1 MKRKI
6 IFGSLLSVFLML
18 MIPSVPAVEYNNV
31 LEASESRLL
40 AEIKNM
46 DIRELKERIQDLNT
60 KQLKEKILNIDVN
73 EFKEKIQNRDI
84 ENKELKE
91 KVTGLAEK
99 LKDNLFLGL
108 GLIGL
113 IIIVFFLIFL
123 VATSIPIIV
132 FFKYN
137 LIPWLIELIPLIFY
151 LMLFIIFMIII
162 TPVIVFIF
170 IIILILSILEEPS
183 WLIRGEIRRAS

>member
-18 MIPSVPAVEYNNV
+18 MIPAVPAVEYNNV

-73 EFKEKIQNRDI
+73 EF
-84 ENKELKE
+84 ENFEIDSYVNTACPRLDMNGN
-91 KVTGLAEK
+91 KVINASK
-99 LKDNLFLGL
+99 L
-108 GLIGL
+108 
-113 IIIVFFLIFL
+113 
-123 VATSIPIIV
+123 
-132 FFKYN
+132 
-137 LIPWLIELIPLIFY
+137 
-151 LMLFIIFMIII
+151 
-162 TPVIVFIF
+162 
-170 IIILILSILEEPS
+170 
-183 WLIRGEIRRAS
+183 